1 MRLLKY
7 QNKKESHDITLN
19 LNTYIDNI
27 HVFLDPAI
35 EKNGILKQ
43 LKKKRIIKEITGYIF
58 YNNTNIPIATLN
70 IGILRK
76 YDAIGVKKFLENIG
90 GMNH

>member
-1 MRLLKY
+1 MRLKY

-35 EKNGILKQ
+35 DNILGIGEVKKKEL
-43 LKKKRIIKEITGYIF
+43 LKKLLVIFFIIILIF
-58 YNNTNIPIATLN
+58 
-70 IGILRK
+70 R
-76 YDAIGVKKFLENIG
+76 
-90 GMNH
+90 

>member
-1 MRLLKY
+1 MRLKY

-58 YNNTNIPIATLN
+58 YNNSRQVLWRLQYRFPNRIYIRAL
-70 IGILRK
+70 
-76 YDAIGVKKFLENIG
+76 
-90 GMNH
+90 

>member
-1 MRLLKY
+1 MRLKY

-35 EKNGILKQ
+35 EKNGISYL
-43 LKKKRIIKEITGYIF
+43 LSHSVLIF
-58 YNNTNIPIATLN
+58 
-70 IGILRK
+70 
-76 YDAIGVKKFLENIG
+76 F
-90 GMNH
+90 

>member
-1 MRLLKY
+1 MRLKY

-43 LKKKRIIKEITGYIF
+43 LKKNSLI
-58 YNNTNIPIATLN
+58 
-70 IGILRK
+70 
-76 YDAIGVKKFLENIG
+76 
-90 GMNH
+90 